1 MDKRSER
8 LNAPLMPYEEAL
20 EKVLKAAS
28 WKIPAEEVAVKSSW
42 GRVLRE
48 DVKAGFDIP
57 PFDKSAMDG
66 YAVLSKDT
74 KGASSEGPVTL
85 KVLTDLPAG
94 KTTKRKVGLGEAV
107 RIMTGAPLP
116 AGADAVVKVEDTG
129 SSSDTVDIKREV
141 RPGDNS
147 GKAGEDVACGKV
159 VLSKGTRITPAV
171 MGMMAAVGKP
181 KVTVTRRPAVSI
193 ISTGNEVQVPGRPLK
208 EGAIYD
214 ANGYS
219 LTGLCKEQGCRAE
232 FLGIARD
239 RPAALK
245 KKLERAK
252 DADLILLSGG
262 VSVGD
267 YDFVIDLL
275 VDQGFKEVFYK
286 ASIKPGKPTFAGVR
300 GKQLVFGLPGN
311 PVSAM
316 VCFELFV
323 LPALDKMS
331 GRESCGMKKGK
342 AVLANA
348 VSTKAGR
355 RKFLRARAVS
365 SGPVI
370 SVEAF
375 PDQKSGVLSSMLA
388 ADVLIDVPGEA
399 TVLEKGTEVDVWW
412 PRED

>member
-1 MDKRSER
+1 MDKRSKR
-8 LNAPLMPYEEAL
+8 PDAPLMPYEEAL
-20 EKVLKAAS
+20 EKVMKAAS
-28 WKIPAEEVAVKSSW
+28 WKLPTEEIAVKSSG

-48 DVKAGFDIP
+48 DIKAGFDIP

-66 YAVLSKDT
+66 YAVRAEDTRGASKD
-74 KGASSEGPVTL
+74 SPLTL
-85 KVLTDLPAG
+85 TVLEDLPAG
-94 KTTKRKVGLGEAV
+94 KTTKRKVGAGEAV

-129 SSSDTVDIKREV
+129 VSSDIVEIFKEV

-147 GKAGEDVACGKV
+147 GKAGEDVARGKV
-159 VLSKGTRITPAV
+159 VLTEGTRATPAV
-171 MGMMAAVGKP
+171 MGMLAAVGKP
-181 KVTVTRRPAVSI
+181 KVNVTRRPAVSI

-214 ANGYS
+214 ANGHS
-219 LTGLCKEQGCRAE
+219 LTGLCKEHGCRAE

-239 RPAALK
+239 RPEALK
-245 KKLERAK
+245 NKLERAK

-286 ASIKPGKPTFAGVR
+286 SFIKPGKPTFAGVR

-323 LPALDKMS
+323 RPALDKMT
-331 GRESCGMKKGK
+331 GREPAGMKKGR
-342 AVLANA
+342 AVLASE
-348 VSTKAGR
+348 VRTKAGR
-355 RKFLRARAVS
+355 RKFLRGRTVS

-370 SVEAF
+370 TVEACS
-375 PDQKSGVLSSMLA
+375 DQKSGVLSSMLA

-399 TVLEKGTEVDVWW
+399 TTLEAGDEVDVWW
-412 PRED
+412 LRED